1 MEAVRSP
8 AGATKTC
15 PRCAEEIKLEARVCR
30 YCRASFLVER
40 HGYCSACHRVVVLDA
55 DSDLCPSCGG
65 TLLDV
70 SIDSR
75 LVAAGPS
82 SRETVPSPTTGT
94 ALPPPPGWVQVPP
107 GDATTP
113 GATGDAGAALAG
125 PVRRAIVP
133 ALRQF
138 VGVNLASAAALVLG
152 LFMPW
157 LGQAF
162 DGLRLAERSSG
173 GVVVEYVVAG
183 PIFVVFA
190 LAVALVM
197 PRRVFPRR
205 VSGSWLKAKAATVP
219 FLADMRRRLG
229 VRALYKHDG
238 FVLRVVL
245 LGLLWAGAAIAFA
258 SLASPEAS
266 FSPRGGTPVTWAT
279 IGLGAL
285 GTALM
290 IPGRHSRTVLVDDA
304 GHFTEEPLAPL
315 DR

>member
-1 MEAVRSP
+1 MEAMRSQT
-8 AGATKTC
+8 GTMKTC

-30 YCRASFLVER
+30 YCHASFAVER
-40 HGYCSACHRVVVLDA
+40 HGYCSACHRVVVLDS

-65 TLLDV
+65 SLLDV
-70 SIDSR
+70 IVDSR
-75 LVAAGPS
+75 LVAAGSS
-82 SRETVPSPTTGT
+82 SREAVPSPTTGT
-94 ALPPPPGWVQVPP
+94 ALPPPPGWAQVPP

-113 GATGDAGAALAG
+113 GATGDAGAALVG

-133 ALRQF
+133 ARRQF
-138 VGVNLASAAALVLG
+138 VGANLASAAALVLF
-152 LFMPW
+152 FMPV
-157 LGQAF
+157 LGLAF
-162 DGLRLAERSSG
+162 DSLRIAERSSG

-183 PIFVVFA
+183 PIFTFLA

-205 VSGSWLKAKAATVP
+205 VSGSWLKAKAATGP
-219 FLADMRRRLG
+219 FLADVRRGLG
-229 VRALYKHDG
+229 VRALYKHAG
-238 FVLRVVL
+238 FMLRVVL

-258 SLASPEAS
+258 SLTSPEAS
-266 FSPRGGTPVTWAT
+266 FSPRGGTPVTWAM
-279 IGLGAL
+279 IGLGVL

>member
-1 MEAVRSP
+1 MEALRSP

-30 YCRASFLVER
+30 YCHASFAVER
-40 HGYCSACHRVVVLDA
+40 HGYCSACHRVVVLAA

-65 TLLDV
+65 QLVDV
-70 SIDSR
+70 VVDSH
-75 LVAAGPS
+75 LVAPGPS

-94 ALPPPPGWVQVPP
+94 ALRPPSGWAQVAP

-125 PVRRAIVP
+125 PVRRAMVP
-133 ALRQF
+133 TLRQF
-138 VGVNLASAAALVLG
+138 VGVNLASAAALVLF
-152 LFMPW
+152 FMPM
-157 LGQAF
+157 LGAF
-162 DGLRLAERSSG
+162 DGLRIAERSSG
-173 GVVVEYVVAG
+173 GVVVEAVVAG
-183 PIFVVFA
+183 PIFFVFA
-190 LAVALVM
+190 LAVAAAM

-205 VSGSWLKAKAATVP
+205 VSGSWMKAKAATVP
-219 FLADMRRRLG
+219 FLADLRTRLG

-238 FVLRVVL
+238 FVVRIVV
-245 LGLLWAGAAIAFA
+245 LGLLWVGAVVAFPSVVSA
-258 SLASPEAS
+258 PAS
-266 FSPRGGTPVTWAT
+266 FSPRGGTPLTWAL
-279 IGLGAL
+279 IVLGAI

-290 IPGRHSRTVLVDDA
+290 IPGRNTRTVLVDDA